1 MKPAVRLA
9 VAGAGLIGRAHLK
22 AIARAASD
30 CELVAIV
37 DPSPAAVEVAAQYGV
52 PLFTGLST
60 MLDTM
65 GPDGVILATPNTLH
79 VPGAMTC
86 LQHGVPALIEKPVA
100 DELDEAVRLAR
111 AVEASG
117 LPFLV
122 GHHRRHSPLL
132 QAARAAVSSGRLGR
146 LVTISGSATF
156 RKPDHYFAEGPW
168 RCQSGPL
175 LINMVHEVDCL
186 RLLAGEIVEV
196 QALASHAIRGHEA
209 EDTVAISLRF
219 ESGALGSFMLS
230 DAAASPRSWEQT
242 SGENPS
248 YDHHPGDDCYVLA
261 GERGQ
266 LSVPTM
272 RVTDYAGEASWWAQA
287 RVRTLDLAEPGAS
300 AHARDPIARQLAHFC
315 AVLRGE
321 ARPLVSVADATRTLA
336 VTLAI
341 RDAAAS
347 GDRISL
353 H

>member
-9 VAGAGLIGRAHLK
+9 VAGAGLIGRAHLQ
-22 AIARAASD
+22 AIARAPD

-37 DPSPAAVEVAAQYGV
+37 DPAPAAPELAAQYGV
-52 PLFTGLST
+52 PLFTGLAT

-65 GPDGVILATPNTLH
+65 GPDGVILATPNALH
-79 VPGAMTC
+79 VSGARTC

-100 DELDEAVRLAR
+100 DDLAEAQDLAH

-132 QAARAAVSSGRLGR
+132 QAACAAVASGRLGR
-146 LVTISGSATF
+146 LVTVSGSATF

-168 RCQSGPL
+168 RRRCGPL
-175 LINMVHEVDCL
+175 LINMIHEVDCL

-196 QALASHAIRGHEA
+196 QALASHAIRGHAA
-209 EDTVAISLRF
+209 EDTVAIALRF

-248 YDHHPGDDCYVLA
+248 FDHHPGDDCYVLA

-266 LSVPTM
+266 LSVPTL

-287 RVRTLDLAEPGAS
+287 RVRTLDLAEPAL
-300 AHARDPIARQLAHFC
+300 ARDPIARQLAHFC

-341 RDAAAS
+341 RDAAER
-347 GDRISL
+347 GTRITL